1 MELVREI
8 SQLKVRS
15 LRKLNR
21 VGEDLGLWGMVLLSF
36 GLAGLTGLAAQIRIP
51 LPFSPVPVT
60 GQVFVVL
67 LVGFTFGKKIGLGSQ
82 IFYAGLGGLGLPWFT
97 GMAGGFMT
105 LAGPTGGYI
114 LGFIPAVYLI
124 GWLSQGREVKEWLS
138 TLRIGLL
145 GLSVIY
151 LFGTV
156 QLSLFLQTGLLETI
170 KAGLIPFI
178 WIDLL
183 KVTLVSL
190 LVGKFD

>member
-15 LRKLNR
+15 LRKLKR
-21 VGEDLGLWGMVLLSF
+21 VGEDLGLWGMVLFSF

-97 GMAGGFMT
+97 GMAGGFAT

-138 TLRIGLL
+138 TLGIGLL